1 MKAIYQKPTTEQVLI
16 NTDVQLMQASKT
28 GGLLGDGED
37 PNKLDL
43 GNAGETGETSG
54 NLSRG
59 RSVWDEEEEEEDF

>member
-37 PNKLDL
+37 PNKLNLDT
-43 GNAGETGETSG
+43 AGETEETSG
-54 NLSRG
+54 NLSR
-59 RSVWDEEEEEEDF
+59 RRDLWEDEEEEEF